1 MTKNINIAF
10 YIPTSI
16 NLVGITEMV
25 TKNKELL
32 EQTKQDIIGM
42 DLDYTHYLKIIN
54 TLKKEE
60 KSTKDLVERLKNKE
74 QEDIEVI
81 LKDWA
86 SNLRIFRLQM
96 EKEQE
101 AWKDIFLKKAE
112 EEIKNKIKEIII
124 DIAKQTNHKLKF
136 DYSSFV
142 NDRVAINLG
151 MFKGVRVEQYQE
163 QLTSILNDMSY
174 EHSYN
179 QVLLKIMDD
188 VDATNF
194 LNLGMSFK
202 VDYKTIN
209 FFNLKTEVENEKK
222 RVELVNQKLIEEKER
237 QELLKKKK
245 EEEQKQKNK
254 QEQEQGAEYE
264 CDYEGLIRNP
274 DFILDN
280 PDDENVVACVLKRK
294 EIKQEQPII
303 KQQEPIIKDYYFE
316 NEVAIKEVN
325 ELLTSLT
332 RFKII
337 EINGVKKRVIVGV
350 IK

>member
-1 MTKNINIAF
+1 
-10 YIPTSI
+10 
-16 NLVGITEMV
+16 MV

-32 EQTKQDIIGM
+32 EQTKQDIMGM

-74 QEDIEVI
+74 QEDIEAI

-86 SNLRIFRLQM
+86 SNLRSFRLQM
-96 EKEQE
+96 EKEQD
-101 AWKDIFLKKAE
+101 AWKDLFLKKAE
-112 EEIKNKIKEIII
+112 EEIKNKIKEIVI
-124 DIAKQTNHKLKF
+124 DIVEQTNHKLKF

-174 EHSYN
+174 EHGYN
-179 QVLLKIMDD
+179 QTLLRIMDD

-202 VDYKTIN
+202 VDYRSIN
-209 FFNLKTEVENEKK
+209 FFNLKTEIENEKK
-222 RVELVNQKLIEEKER
+222 RVELVNQKLQEEKER
-237 QELLKKKK
+237 QELLKKKR
-245 EEEQKQKNK
+245 EEEQQIK
-254 QEQEQGAEYE
+254 QEVKQPQPQPQPIVKVIEEVRQ
-264 CDYEGLIRNP
+264 
-274 DFILDN
+274 
-280 PDDENVVACVLKRK
+280 

-325 ELLTSLT
+325 ELLASLT
-332 RFKII
+332 RFKIV
-337 EINGVKKRVIVGV
+337 EINGVKKRVIIGV

>member
-10 YIPTSI
+10 YIPQTI

-32 EQTKQDIIGM
+32 EKTKQDIIVM

-54 TLKKEE
+54 ALKKEE
-60 KSTKDLVERLKNKE
+60 KSTKDLAERLKNKE
-74 QEDIEVI
+74 QKDIEVI

-86 SNLRIFRLQM
+86 SNLRSFRLQM

-112 EEIKNKIKEIII
+112 EEIKNKIKDIVI
-124 DIAKQTNHKLKF
+124 DVAEQTNHKLKF

-142 NDRVAINLG
+142 NERVAINLG
-151 MFKGVRVEQYQE
+151 MFKGVRLEQYQE
-163 QLTSILNDMSY
+163 QLVSILNDMSY
-174 EHSYN
+174 EHGYN
-179 QVLLKIMDD
+179 QTLLRIMDD

-194 LNLGMSFK
+194 LNLGMNFK
-202 VDYKTIN
+202 VDYRAIN
-209 FFNLKTEVENEKK
+209 FFNLKTEIENEKK
-222 RVELVNQKLIEEKER
+222 RVELVNQKLQEEKER
-237 QELLKKKK
+237 QELLKKKR
-245 EEEQKQKNK
+245 EEEQQIK
-254 QEQEQGAEYE
+254 QEAKQPQPQP
-264 CDYEGLIRNP
+264 IVK
-274 DFILDN
+274 
-280 PDDENVVACVLKRK
+280 VVEEVKQ

-325 ELLTSLT
+325 ELLASLT
-332 RFKII
+332 RFKIV
-337 EINGVKKRVIVGV
+337 EINGVKKRVIIGV

>member
-10 YIPTSI
+10 YIPQTI

-25 TKNKELL
+25 NKNRELL
-32 EQTKQDIIGM
+32 EQTKQDIM
-42 DLDYTHYLKIIN
+42 SVDLDYTHYLKIIN
-54 TLKKEE
+54 ALKKEE
-60 KSTKDLVERLKNKE
+60 KSTKDLAERLKNKE
-74 QEDIEVI
+74 QEDIEAI
-81 LKDWA
+81 LKGWA

-112 EEIKNKIKEIII
+112 EEIKNKIKEIVI
-124 DIAKQTNHKLKF
+124 DVAEQTNHKLKF

-142 NDRVAINLG
+142 SDRVAINLG

-163 QLTSILNDMSY
+163 QLASILNDMSY
-174 EHSYN
+174 EHGYN
-179 QVLLKIMDD
+179 QTLLRIMDD

-202 VDYKTIN
+202 VDYRSIN
-209 FFNLKTEVENEKK
+209 FFNLKTEIENEKK
-222 RVELVNQKLIEEKER
+222 RVELVNQKLQEEKER
-237 QELLKKKK
+237 QELLKKKR
-245 EEEQKQKNK
+245 EEEQQIK
-254 QEQEQGAEYE
+254 QEVKQPQPQPIVKVIEEVRQ
-264 CDYEGLIRNP
+264 
-274 DFILDN
+274 
-280 PDDENVVACVLKRK
+280 

-325 ELLTSLT
+325 ELLASLT
-332 RFKII
+332 RFKIV
-337 EINGVKKRVIVGV
+337 EINGVKKRVIIGV

>member
-1 MTKNINIAF
+1 MDKNINIAF
-10 YIPTSI
+10 YIPQTI
-16 NLVGITEMV
+16 NLVGITEMAN
-25 TKNKELL
+25 KNRELL

-74 QEDIEVI
+74 QEDIEAI

-86 SNLRIFRLQM
+86 SNLRVFRLQM

-101 AWKDIFLKKAE
+101 AWKDLFLKKAE
-112 EEIKNKIKEIII
+112 EEIKNKIKEVVI
-124 DIAKQTNHKLKF
+124 DIAEETNHKLKF

-142 NDRVAINLG
+142 NERVAIILG

-163 QLTSILNDMSY
+163 QLTSILKDMSY

-179 QVLLKIMDD
+179 QVLLRIMDD
-188 VDATNF
+188 VDTTNF

-202 VDYKTIN
+202 LDYKVIN
-209 FFNLKTEVENEKK
+209 FFNLKTEIENEKK

-237 QELLKKKK
+237 QELLKKKR
-245 EEEQKQKNK
+245 EEEQQ
-254 QEQEQGAEYE
+254 
-264 CDYEGLIRNP
+264 
-274 DFILDN
+274 
-280 PDDENVVACVLKRK
+280 
-294 EIKQEQPII
+294 IKQEVKQPQQQPQPIP
-303 KQQEPIIKDYYFE
+303 KVVEGVRQETKQEPIIKDYYFE
-316 NEVAIKEVN
+316 NEAAINEVN

-332 RFKII
+332 RFKIV
-337 EINGVKKRVIVGV
+337 EINGVKKRVIIGV

>member
-10 YIPTSI
+10 YTPISI

-32 EQTKQDIIGM
+32 EQTKQDIMGM
-42 DLDYTHYLKIIN
+42 DLDYTHYLKVIN
-54 TLKKEE
+54 ALKKEE
-60 KSTKDLVERLKNKE
+60 KSTKDLTERLKNKE
-74 QEDIEVI
+74 QEEIEAI

-86 SNLRIFRLQM
+86 SNLRAFRLQM

-112 EEIKNKIKEIII
+112 EEIKNKIKEIVI
-124 DIAKQTNHKLKF
+124 DIAEQTNHKLKF

-142 NDRVAINLG
+142 NDRVVINLG

-174 EHSYN
+174 EHGYN
-179 QVLLKIMDD
+179 QTLLRIMDD

-202 VDYKTIN
+202 VDYRSIN
-209 FFNLKTEVENEKK
+209 FFNLKTEIENEKK
-222 RVELVNQKLIEEKER
+222 RVELVNQKLQEEKER
-237 QELLKKKK
+237 QELLKKKR
-245 EEEQKQKNK
+245 EEEQQIK
-254 QEQEQGAEYE
+254 QEVKQPQPQPQPIVKVIEEV
-264 CDYEGLIRNP
+264 R
-274 DFILDN
+274 
-280 PDDENVVACVLKRK
+280 R

-325 ELLTSLT
+325 ELLASLT
-332 RFKII
+332 RFKIV
-337 EINGVKKRVIVGV
+337 EINGVKKRVIIGV

>member
-1 MTKNINIAF
+1 MKNINISF
-10 YIPTSI
+10 YTPTTI
-16 NLVGITEMV
+16 DLVGIAEMA

-32 EQTKQDIIGM
+32 EKTKQDIIGM

-74 QEDIEVI
+74 QEDIEAI

-101 AWKDIFLKKAE
+101 GWKDLFLKKAE
-112 EEIKNKIKEIII
+112 EEIKNKIKEVVI
-124 DIAKQTNHKLKF
+124 DITEQTNHKLKF
-136 DYSSFV
+136 DYSSFI
-142 NDRVAINLG
+142 NERVAVILG
-151 MFKGVRVEQYQE
+151 MFKGVRAEQYQE

-188 VDATNF
+188 ADATNF
-194 LNLGMSFK
+194 LNLGMTFK
-202 VDYKTIN
+202 VDYKVIN
-209 FFNLKTEVENEKK
+209 FFNLKTEIENEKK

-237 QELLKKKK
+237 QELLKKKR
-245 EEEQKQKNK
+245 EEEQQIK
-254 QEQEQGAEYE
+254 QEVKQPQPQPIAK
-264 CDYEGLIRNP
+264 
-274 DFILDN
+274 
-280 PDDENVVACVLKRK
+280 VVEEVRQ
-294 EIKQEQPII
+294 EIKQEQPIV
-303 KQQEPIIKDYYFE
+303 KQQKPIIKDYYFE
-316 NEVAIKEVN
+316 NEAAIKEVN
-325 ELLTSLT
+325 ELLASMT
-332 RFKII
+332 RFKIV
-337 EINGVKKRVIVGV
+337 EINGVKKRVIIGV

>member
-16 NLVGITEMV
+16 NIVGITEV
-25 TKNKELL
+25 VNRNRELL
-32 EQTKQDIIGM
+32 EQTKQDIM
-42 DLDYTHYLKIIN
+42 SVDLDYTHYLKIIN
-54 TLKKEE
+54 ALKKEE
-60 KSTKDLVERLKNKE
+60 KSTKDLAERLKNKE
-74 QEDIEVI
+74 QEDIEAI

-86 SNLRIFRLQM
+86 NNLRSFRLQM

-101 AWKDIFLKKAE
+101 VWKDLFLKKAE
-112 EEIKNKIKEIII
+112 EEIKNKIKEIVI
-124 DIAKQTNHKLKF
+124 DVAEQTNHKLKF

-142 NDRVAINLG
+142 SERVAINLS

-163 QLTSILNDMSY
+163 QLASILNDMSY
-174 EHSYN
+174 EHGYN
-179 QVLLKIMDD
+179 QTLLRIMDD

-202 VDYKTIN
+202 VDYRVIN
-209 FFNLKTEVENEKK
+209 FFNLKVEIENEKK
-222 RVELVNQKLIEEKER
+222 RVELVNQKLQEEKER
-237 QELLKKKK
+237 QELLKKKR
-245 EEEQKQKNK
+245 EEEQQIK
-254 QEQEQGAEYE
+254 QEVKQPQPQPIVKVIEEVRQ
-264 CDYEGLIRNP
+264 
-274 DFILDN
+274 
-280 PDDENVVACVLKRK
+280 

-325 ELLTSLT
+325 ELLATLT
-332 RFKII
+332 RFKIV
-337 EINGVKKRVIVGV
+337 EINGVKKRVIIGV